1 MLSQCRP
8 FVHRYAALAFLAA
21 VLTASVP
28 GGINAVTG
36 TVAAAQDAAAA
47 ATLEGTWRVQITLRH
62 CETGAPLG
70 PPFPALA
77 TFARGGTVTTS
88 DGGSSPAARG
98 AGHGVW
104 WRLQG
109 REFAAVTEAFLFA
122 PSGTSSGRQR
132 LTQQIE
138 LGRDGMMFEATI
150 AARVMDP
157 AGQVLFSGCA
167 SSEGRRLE

>member
-8 FVHRYAALAFLAA
+8 FVHRYAVLAFLTA
-21 VLTASVP
+21 VLTATVP
-28 GGINAVTG
+28 GGITAVTG
-36 TVAAAQDAAAA
+36 TVAAAQDAAA

-62 CETGAPLG
+62 CETGAQLG
-70 PPFPALA
+70 TPFPALA

-98 AGHGVW
+98 TGHGVW

-138 LGRDGMMFEATI
+138 LGRDGMTFEATI
-150 AARVMDP
+150 AARVTDTG
-157 AGQVLFSGCA
+157 GQVLFSGCA